1 MDIDSLVQRIN
12 ELARK
17 HKNEGLTEE
26 ETQERDRLRQIYLGN
41 VRKNFR
47 AQLDSI
53 EWVEDK
59 DQNNNGK
66 LH

>member
-12 ELARK
+12 KLARK
-17 HKNEGLTEE
+17 HKSEGLTEE

-41 VRKNFR
+41 VRRNFR
-47 AQLDSI
+47 AQLNSI
-53 EWVEDK
+53 EWVEDRDMNK
-59 DQNNNGK
+59 GK